1 MSTDSTNKKRGI
13 PRLYTGSWDDIL
25 QSNETR
31 SAKAEKISVKAES
44 KRVVKKNVGEFVIWN
59 HQKQRSNEHMKAYM
73 NSFEFNYTVLD
84 IVDYVERR
92 LTPVQQGEGI
102 VVYTEKDPANNS
114 DPWINFK
121 DYCKEKNLNWRV
133 IRKMIEYYADRPFE
147 SEVELVNDN
156 AFRSVKEKNAIQSK
170 SLLSSWFDELDI

>member
-1 MSTDSTNKKRGI
+1 
-13 PRLYTGSWDDIL
+13 
-25 QSNETR
+25 
-31 SAKAEKISVKAES
+31 
-44 KRVVKKNVGEFVIWN
+44 
-59 HQKQRSNEHMKAYM
+59 MKAYM